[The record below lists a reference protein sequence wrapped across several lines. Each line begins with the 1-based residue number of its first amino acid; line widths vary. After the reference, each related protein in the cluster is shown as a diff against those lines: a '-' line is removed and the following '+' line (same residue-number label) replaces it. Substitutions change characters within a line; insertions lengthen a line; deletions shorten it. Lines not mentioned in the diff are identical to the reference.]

1 VYGYPLNGVSY
12 QHVTTGERVYRQ
24 VGDFE
29 RKEAAFRGEDERLC
43 WAMSKTVNNLKGV
56 NTNGREERGDVRE
69 RRGEEGVECDSGG
82 LTGSSPMSC

>member
-1 VYGYPLNGVSY
+1 
-12 QHVTTGERVYRQ
+12 
-24 VGDFE
+24 
-29 RKEAAFRGEDERLC
+29 
-43 WAMSKTVNNLKGV
+43 MSKTVNNLKGV